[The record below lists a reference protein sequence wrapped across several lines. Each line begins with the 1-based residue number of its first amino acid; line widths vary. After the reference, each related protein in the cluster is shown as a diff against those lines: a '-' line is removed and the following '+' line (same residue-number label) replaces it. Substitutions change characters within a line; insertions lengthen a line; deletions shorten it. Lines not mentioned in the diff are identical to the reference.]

1 MAVSTVATGS
11 MDWADQF
18 AGKNTN
24 ALTATPGSGP
34 TRLGAPGSTSARIA
48 TAPDPVEV
56 PVAPNARALLARC
69 RPFGC
74 QILLNPHG
82 VPLTLHGNP
91 IYVDVAV
98 RGRGQLDEC
107 NKHECNKVPFSLPN
121 LSPLIAIA
129 LAV

>member
-11 MDWADQF
+11 MDWADQC

-24 ALTATPGSGP
+24 ALTATPASGP
-34 TRLGAPGSTSARIA
+34 TQLGAPGSISARIA

-74 QILLNPHG
+74 QILLNPHR

-91 IYVDVAV
+91 ICADVAV

-107 NKHECNKVPFSLPN
+107 NKHGCNKVLYPI
-121 LSPLIAIA
+121 PLIAIA